1 MAPGGEAAE
10 DVGLEVEDQQA
21 GKQGPAADQGQGGE
35 VAGAE
40 VGDHQEGGEEDEG
53 GAEVAHQRQTEQT
66 YPGEHHEQPQVAPVE
81 QPLQSGGA
89 GKDVEDLGHLRG
101 AERRGGPG

>member
-1 MAPGGEAAE
+1 MAPGGKAAE

-53 GAEVAHQRQTEQT
+53 GAEVAHQRQTSRHT
-66 YPGEHHEQPQVAPVE
+66 PVSTMNSPRLRLWNSRSRVAEP
-81 QPLQSGGA
+81 A
-89 GKDVEDLGHLRG
+89 KM
-101 AERRGGPG
+101 